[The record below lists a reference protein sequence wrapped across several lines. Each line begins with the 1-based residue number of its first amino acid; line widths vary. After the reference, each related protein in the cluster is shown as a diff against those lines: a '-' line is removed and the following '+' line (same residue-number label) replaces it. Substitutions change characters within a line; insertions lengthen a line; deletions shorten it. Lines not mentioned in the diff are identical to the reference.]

1 MPKAVNEGTV
11 KIYDMLGKVV
21 AKQVITSN
29 NNTIDIATLTSGSYL
44 LVLRTEYGNAT
55 KTLLV
60 K

>member
-1 MPKAVNEGTV
+1 
-11 KIYDMLGKVV
+11 MLGKVV